1 MFGLSNVSVSAFLA
15 VEAAL
20 FLIFNIAVFI
30 WFKFFNTD
38 RADESRELE
47 EKFCEDEEL
56 PF

>member
-38 RADESRELE
+38 RANVSRELE
-47 EKFCEDEEL
+47 GKFCEDEEL

>member
-20 FLIFNIAVFI
+20 FLIFNIAVFF

-38 RADESRELE
+38 MAGESRELE